1 MEMHPLRKEINQA
14 IILQHVINTG
24 SIIIMFVL
32 ALRSDQLEK
41 LASISAIAVI
51 IFSVAFAGMSH
62 FRIHQLGDFLEK
74 EGMDADKKWENFK
87 HNHPRTKLVGLCGG
101 LQFTPHLVALTIALY
116 NIFK

>member
-14 IILQHVINTG
+14 IVLQHVINIC

-32 ALRSDQLEK
+32 VFISGQFEK
-41 LASISAIAVI
+41 ATSVAAIAVI

-74 EGMDADKKWENFK
+74 EGTEDDKKWESFK
-87 HNHPRTKLVGLCGG
+87 RNHHKTKLVGLCGG
-101 LQFTPHLVALTIALY
+101 LQFSPHLVVLTIALY